1 MLRKSHENPAIQTIY
16 KEFLGEPNR
25 KKSHELLHTKYIG
38 RGLFNELSDESFVV
52 EPEKPVK
59 RTHVKVS
66 PLAVQITRQEVTQSS
81 KRENTV
87 DSAQLLALEAEN
99 RRLRKEAEEHEETV
113 RLLKEVI
120 KSYVEN

>member
-1 MLRKSHENPAIQTIY
+1 M
-16 KEFLGEPNR
+16 
-25 KKSHELLHTKYIG
+25 
-38 RGLFNELSDESFVV
+38 
-52 EPEKPVK
+52 
-59 RTHVKVS
+59 KVS